1 MLTGSV
7 FTSAPEANFFTL
19 GFFLL
24 AAYVLD
30 GRRILE
36 KGPLKNQRKEGREGM
51 ISMKS
56 RVASDRHRPS
66 VLRG

>member
-1 MLTGSV
+1 MAEHAVPKLTGSM
-7 FTSAPEANFFTL
+7 FTAVAEANFFTL

-36 KGPLKNQRKEGREGM
+36 TETPKNQC
-51 ISMKS
+51 
-56 RVASDRHRPS
+56 
-66 VLRG
+66 